1 MRSSSIKTVVATLS
15 IVATLVLATPA
26 SAANR
31 NEPRQNRGN
40 RGDLIVRVIKIIK
53 RLGGITTNG
62 LPTVPT
68 GDPVTQSLP
77 IGSGTGTGAQ

>member
-1 MRSSSIKTVVATLS
+1 MRSSSLKTVVATLS

-26 SAANR
+26 SAGNR

-40 RGDLIVRVIKIIK
+40 RGDLIVRVVKLIK
-53 RLGGITTNG
+53 RLGGITTTG

-68 GDPVTQSLP
+68 GEPAPT
-77 IGSGTGTGAQ
+77 GTGTGSTTGS

>member
-1 MRSSSIKTVVATLS
+1 MRSSSLKTVVATLS

-26 SAANR
+26 SAGNR

-40 RGDLIVRVIKIIK
+40 RGDLVVRVIKFIK

-68 GDPVTQSLP
+68 GEPVTQGTP
-77 IGSGTGTGAQ
+77 TGTGPGAQ